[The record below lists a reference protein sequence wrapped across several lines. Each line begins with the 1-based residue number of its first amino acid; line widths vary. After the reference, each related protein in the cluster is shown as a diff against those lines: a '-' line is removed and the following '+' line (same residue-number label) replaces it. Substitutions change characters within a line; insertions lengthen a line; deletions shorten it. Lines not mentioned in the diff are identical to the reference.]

1 MSAAID
7 YAKPIILK
15 SAFNFP
21 YAVTL
26 LKAAAWGS
34 FE

>member
-15 SAFNFP
+15 SASNFP
-21 YAVTL
+21 EAAAF
-26 LKAAAWGS
+26 LKAAA
-34 FE
+34 